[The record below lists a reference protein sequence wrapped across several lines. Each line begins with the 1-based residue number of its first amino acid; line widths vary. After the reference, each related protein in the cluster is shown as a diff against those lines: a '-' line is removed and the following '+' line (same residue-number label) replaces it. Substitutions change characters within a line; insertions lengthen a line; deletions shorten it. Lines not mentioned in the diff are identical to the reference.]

1 MIFGTDSVWLKAFRS
16 SGGNRY
22 AEHHVA
28 RHCGG
33 FYRGDSDL
41 DGSHN
46 VDRLA
51 SKGCRDT
58 CIRAADG
65 FALRTIKL
73 KEFGQ
78 KAQANGNK

>member
-1 MIFGTDSVWLKAFRS
+1 MHAHPRDDGIVE
-16 SGGNRY
+16 SGF
-22 AEHHVA
+22 H
-28 RHCGG
+28 
-33 FYRGDSDL
+33 RGDSDL

-51 SKGCRDT
+51 SKGCSDT

-73 KEFGQ
+73 REFGQ
-78 KAQANGNK
+78 KFQANGNKLPDK